1 MPEKLTANSD
11 GTYKVTGPHGV
22 HAKNSTKAN
31 AEAQMRLLNAIDH
44 GFKPKGAQKDSPTQ
58 NVQDALKGR
67 AVAIE
72 ESPKHEKSE
81 SKTKEKSEDI
91 KIAHSR
97 KVMGLMKKHDC
108 AGAY

>member
-1 MPEKLTANSD
+1 MPEKLTANPD

-31 AEAQMRLLNAIDH
+31 AEAQMRLLNAVDH
-44 GFKPKGAQKDSPTQ
+44 GFKPSGQQKDSPRQ

-67 AVAIE
+67 AIAIKE
-72 ESPKHEKSE
+72 ESPRHETE
-81 SKTKEKSEDI
+81 SKAKEKSEDM
-91 KIAHSR
+91 KIAHSK

-108 AGAY
+108 AGV